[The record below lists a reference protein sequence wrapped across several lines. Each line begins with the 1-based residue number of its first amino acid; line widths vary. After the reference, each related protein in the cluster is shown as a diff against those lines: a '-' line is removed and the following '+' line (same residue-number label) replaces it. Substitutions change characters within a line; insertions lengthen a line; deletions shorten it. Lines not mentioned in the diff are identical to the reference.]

1 MDTKNDLLYSTGNSA
16 QCYVAAWMEGEFGE
30 EVDTCVCMAVSL
42 CGSPETITVLLTG
55 YLPIQNKK
63 FKN

>member
-16 QCYVAAWMEGEFGE
+16 QCYAAAWMEGEFGE

-42 CGSPETITVLLTG
+42 CGSPETITVLLIG
-55 YLPIQNKK
+55 YLPTQNKK

>member
-1 MDTKNDLLYSTGNSA
+1 MLCGSLDGGGVWRGIEYMRMYG
-16 QCYVAAWMEGEFGE
+16 
-30 EVDTCVCMAVSL
+30 CVP
-42 CGSPETITVLLTG
+42 CGSPETITMLLIG